1 MITNL
6 KIIRMSNGW
15 SQEETATKLGFSRP
29 WYSLLESGRL
39 MPTDDMKQKVVKV
52 FNKPAEFLLS
62 PIDVGRLPVVKKV

>member
-1 MITNL
+1 MVTNL

-39 MPTDDMKQKVVKV
+39 IPSEDMKQKVVDV
-52 FNKPAEFLLS
+52 FDKPIEFLLAK
-62 PIDVGRLPVVKKV
+62 PDMKKIMNKR